1 MKQKLINIVNNECK
15 HLSKEMIARKQVI
28 LVKLNA
34 DGSVDQDLLSHG
46 FVDIHGKQGP
56 GLAYVVTLNQLQEEL
71 EGDYA
76 GNPARRYFIKHKA
89 EPIFEVKAF
98 GDHRDNLVIFA
109 DHSEESQND

>member
-1 MKQKLINIVNNECK
+1 MKQKLTNIVNNECK
-15 HLSKEMIARKQVI
+15 HLSRETIAHKQVI

-56 GLAYVVTLNQLQEEL
+56 TLRYVMTLAEL
-71 EGDYA
+71 SAEVDGDYA

-109 DHSEESQND
+109 DHVEESQNA